1 MEGAIDQEASD
12 GSRSKG
18 CIKDKVKERWM
29 LPAMGQG
36 AMKAAM
42 DQGASYESG

>member
-29 LPAMGQG
+29 LPAMGQV
-36 AMKAAM
+36 
-42 DQGASYESG
+42 ASDEEDISKER